1 MKKKEL
7 SLLSKYQIIKQA
19 FPFLMI
25 SNLQIIEQMRLFLQ
39 QAKDNPSKYCE
50 RAQDF
55 SRNRL
60 LSFERVVYF
69 ILNLSKRSLAIE
81 LNDFFNSIYPLEQVP
96 TKGAFSQA
104 RYKLKADLFKD
115 WNKSLVEKLNDT
127 HFVSNQTYNGL
138 FLIGIDGTTLQL
150 PDTTSI
156 EEEFGTLSNNPMA
169 QVVCAYDVINGIC
182 LASKIAPIR
191 TSEPKLAIELLEE
204 LPKESLSIYDRCFA
218 SSGLIYLL
226 NRAGNHFLI
235 RAKVDFNNQIKAFVR
250 SKKYDKVVEFPFT
263 DNTKKLLKGLGIS
276 YTLKQTVKV
285 RLVKVILDTGEIEVL
300 ITSLF
305 DKNAYPVTLFKELYF
320 RRWGVE
326 VYYDLFKN
334 ILQSEIFTGHKSVA
348 IYQEFYAMILLS
360 NIHQLLV
367 NQTQNALNQANKTR
381 KHKHKIN
388 QNISIGLMKYQV
400 IKMLILNDSDLIA
413 YNLIDK
419 FLKHTVAVIP
429 NRKVERKKH
438 PVRLRGKYRTFTN
451 YRRAA

>member
-1 MKKKEL
+1 M
-7 SLLSKYQIIKQA
+7 S
-19 FPFLMI
+19 
-25 SNLQIIEQMRLFLQ
+25 SNLQIIEQVRLFLQ
-39 QAKDNPSKYCE
+39 QAKDNPSPYCE
-50 RAQDF
+50 RAKDF

-115 WNKSLVEKLNDT
+115 WNKALVDGCTEYGYLRNSY
-127 HFVSNQTYNGL
+127 HGL
-138 FLIGIDGTTLQL
+138 LLIGVDGTTLQL
-150 PDTTSI
+150 PNTEDI
-156 EEEFGTLSNNPMA
+156 EEEFGTLSNHPMA
-169 QVVCAYDVINGIC
+169 QVVCVYDVLNKFC
-182 LASKIAPIR
+182 LLSKIAPIR
-191 TSEPKLAIELLEE
+191 TSEPKLVIELLEE
-204 LPKESLSIYDRCFA
+204 LPAESLSIYDRGFA

-226 NRAGNHFLI
+226 NKANKQFLI
-235 RAKVDFNNQIKAFVR
+235 RAKLDFNNQVKAFAK

-276 YTLKQTVKV
+276 YAAKQTVKV
-285 RLVKVILDTGEIEVL
+285 RLVKVILDTGEVEVL

-305 DKNAYPVTLFKELYF
+305 DKNIYPITLFKELYF
-320 RRWGVE
+320 KRWGVE

-334 ILQSEIFTGHKSVA
+334 KLQSEIFTGHKSEA

-367 NQTQNALNQANKTR
+367 NQAQDTLDEANKTR

-388 QNISIGLMKYQV
+388 QNVSIGFMKYQV
-400 IKMLILNDSDLIA
+400 IKLLISHDGDLIA

-419 FLKHTVAVIP
+419 FLKHTVAIIP

-451 YRRAA
+451 YRRVA